1 MTYRCAL
8 CYHNRRT
15 LRYLGMVTIILNDY
29 PMLKCVCRRLTI
41 GQLAVD
47 GLREDE
53 WSDVD

>member
-1 MTYRCAL
+1 
-8 CYHNRRT
+8 
-15 LRYLGMVTIILNDY
+15 MVTIILNDY